1 MGIEHERGLVIAIL
15 YVLRWIEAKAGK
27 YGMRYGD
34 GQRVEKGYFELVACD
49 PFQ

>member
-1 MGIEHERGLVIAIL
+1 MGIEHERGLVIGIL
-15 YVLRWIEAKAGK
+15 YVLRGIEAQAGK

-34 GQRVEKGYFELVACD
+34 GQRIEKVHLEVVSRY

>member
-1 MGIEHERGLVIAIL
+1 MGIEHERGLVIDIL

-34 GQRVEKGYFELVACD
+34 SQCVEKGYFEIVSRY